1 MRNLKVFVALFCVAI
16 FSLSFSATATAADVN
31 IDEWNTDSTLY
42 DVLDYSTESNC
53 AVEYAFLR
61 VKYDRPSNRIRLL
74 FMLELSSFS
83 VEENA
88 GVTMSVNGDEKIT
101 LHLNGKA
108 EYNKDKYF
116 AEIKSISD
124 PRTKFLYLE
133 VTLGIKQGIPDKVL
147 LDFNVY
153 DTEGVASNTYSI
165 DITEEADEPDT
176 TSQTEKTEKST
187 KNKTEKTKAKAS
199 ASATKAVTAETSE
212 ETQATLTADE
222 NKNSE
227 TRVNETNTVAI
238 IAAVALAASC
248 IGAGAVSFFRNK
260 KN

>member
-1 MRNLKVFVALFCVAI
+1 MAI

-31 IDEWNTDSTLY
+31 IDAWNTDSTLY
-42 DVLDYSTESNC
+42 DVLDYGTESNC
-53 AVEYAFLR
+53 AVEYAFLK

-83 VEENA
+83 EEENA
-88 GVTMSVNGDEKIT
+88 GVTMSVNGDEEIT
-101 LHLNGKA
+101 LHLNGFS

-133 VTLGIKQGIPDKVL
+133 VTLGIKQGIPEKVL

-165 DITEEADEPDT
+165 DITENTVVADT
-176 TSQTEKTEKST
+176 TSQTEKTKKST
-187 KNKTEKTKAKAS
+187 KTKTAKTQTKTKAKTS
-199 ASATKAVTAETSE
+199 TSATVAVTEQTSE

-222 NKNSE
+222 HNNSD
-227 TRVNETNTVAI
+227 TRVNEKNIIAI

-248 IGAGAVSFFRNK
+248 IGAGGISFFRNK